1 MAVLSVV
8 VVVLL
13 LSLALALSL
22 EMGLA
27 GFDSLFE
34 SVL

>member
-1 MAVLSVV
+1 MAVLSV